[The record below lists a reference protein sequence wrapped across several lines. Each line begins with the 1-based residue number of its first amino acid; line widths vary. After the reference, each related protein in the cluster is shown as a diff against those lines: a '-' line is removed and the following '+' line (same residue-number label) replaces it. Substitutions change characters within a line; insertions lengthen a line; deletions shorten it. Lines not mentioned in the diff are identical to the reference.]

1 MNEVQLIGRLTK
13 DVELRSTS
21 KGTSVAT
28 FNLAVRRPFS
38 VKDEADFIQCVI
50 WKKAAESLSQY
61 AHQGSKIGIT
71 GRLQARSYTNS
82 HGVKVFVTEVI
93 VNSCEFL
100 DSKPQD
106 TAPQSPAA
114 PKYEPYAQMES
125 DKATAKAQE
134 KATPDPFKETG
145 DLKITDDDLPF

>member
-1 MNEVQLIGRLTK
+1 MNNVQLIGRLTR
-13 DVELRSTS
+13 DVDLRKTS

-38 VKDEADFIQCVI
+38 VEDEADFIQCVI

-71 GRLQARSYTNS
+71 GRLQARSYTNN
-82 HGVKVFVTEVI
+82 HGIKVFVTEVI

-100 DSKPQD
+100 DSKQQETVPQ
-106 TAPQSPAA
+106 PSAA
-114 PKYEPYAQMES
+114 PKYQPYAQMES
-125 DKATAKAQE
+125 DEAAAKAQE

-145 DLKITDDDLPF
+145 DLDISAEDLPF